1 MNTWHIIACG
11 RDEEV
16 ILSVVKKTT
25 VDARR
30 LAQGISTDC
39 TEVTILVRNPDG
51 ETHWAYRHGME
62 VDL

>member
-16 ILSVVKKTT
+16 MLSVVKKTT
-25 VDARR
+25 VDARI
-30 LAQGISTDC
+30 LAQSISADC

-51 ETHWAYRHGME
+51 ETHWAFRQGME